1 MSVIIEFTQSSH
13 KNKYRFKWFCIY
25 GFSITLKQGGESQ
38 VLSIYF
44 NVSLTLS
51 LSHSLDVIWT
61 SRVWKDQSDSSA
73 VRSTYCLT
81 PAGYVDLN
89 SPPFLHILCS
99 SLFSSSVTNPP
110 LPCLNIQ
117 YPSLFSSSIPDYLL
131 SLTLSPY
138 SQKTKQIQVEHPA
151 FLPPVDSQAYPSLPL
166 IAHAISKCQLPI
178 PWNTFYLETP
188 MATHIRIPE
197 KFLTRQHTVS
207 TLS

>member
-1 MSVIIEFTQSSH
+1 MVFLLHSSKEERAKSDQFTLMS
-13 KNKYRFKWFCIY
+13 
-25 GFSITLKQGGESQ
+25 
-38 VLSIYF
+38 
-44 NVSLTLS
+44 LS

-61 SRVWKDQSDSSA
+61 SKVWKRTRVIVQQLGA
-73 VRSTYCLT
+73 HTAWLQ
-81 PAGYVDLN
+81 PGYVDLN

-110 LPCLNIQ
+110 LPRLDIQ
-117 YPSLFSSSIPDYLL
+117 SPSLFSSSIPDYLL